1 MSANDKKIELIEYW
15 HNPALPNIELSSA
28 KVEKFSFERHVHL
41 DYHIGIV
48 TSGCQQYLHQ
58 GKQYHLAPGFIS
70 TLNPDEAHNGEN
82 ITLGGYQSHVMALPV
97 DYMNDISREMNQA
110 ETFFNAPLINNTVLS
125 HAFLHLHKLLTTDQ
139 ETDAQLH
146 IETAMMAFITEL
158 FIQNSGTHN
167 GSMPSQ
173 KHTSTKQLSALQ
185 LNYIK
190 TLFHDEPGQAFQLDE
205 LAQNLDLSKFQ
216 FLRQFK
222 QSMGMTP
229 HAYLKR
235 VRLEYAKKALMKG
248 GNLSDVAYQVG
259 FFDQSH
265 FNKAFKSAYLITPSH
280 FQRRVL

>member
-1 MSANDKKIELIEYW
+1 MSADGKKIEKIEYW
-15 HNPALPNIELSSA
+15 HNPILPNIELSSA
-28 KVEKFSFERHVHL
+28 NVEKFSFERHVHL

-48 TSGCQQYLHQ
+48 TSGCQQYSHQ
-58 GKQYHLAPGFIS
+58 GKVYHLAPGFIS
-70 TLNPDEAHNGEN
+70 TLNPDEAHNGDN

-97 DYMNDISREMNQA
+97 DYVNDISLEMGQA
-110 ETFFNAPLINNTVLS
+110 ETFFNAPLVNNAVLS
-125 HAFLHLHKLLTTDQ
+125 NTFLHLHQLLTTEQ
-139 ETDAQLH
+139 ASSAKLQ
-146 IETAMMAFITEL
+146 IETTMMAFITEL
-158 FIQNSGTHN
+158 FIHN
-167 GSMPSQ
+167 GGIPVQQYS
-173 KHTSTKQLSALQ
+173 STKKLSIQQ
-185 LNYIK
+185 LNYIRA
-190 TLFHDEPGQAFQLDE
+190 LFHDEPSQSFQLDE

-265 FNKAFKSAYLITPSH
+265 FNKAFKNAYLITPSH

>member
-1 MSANDKKIELIEYW
+1 MRQEKIEYW
-15 HNPALPNIELSSA
+15 HNPVLPNIELSSA
-28 KVEKFSFERHVHL
+28 NVEQFAFERHIHL

-48 TSGCQQYLHQ
+48 TSGCQQYQHK

-97 DYMNDISREMNQA
+97 DYVNDISREMNQS
-110 ETFFNAPLINNTVLS
+110 ETFFNAPLINNPTLS
-125 HAFLHLHKLLTTDQ
+125 RTFLHLHKFLTTEQDGS
-139 ETDAQLH
+139 AQLH
-146 IETAMMAFITEL
+146 IETTMIAFITEL
-158 FIQNSGTHN
+158 FMHHSGIPIQQHI
-167 GSMPSQ
+167 
-173 KHTSTKQLSALQ
+173 STKQLSTQQ
-185 LNYIK
+185 LSYIK
-190 TLFHDEPGQAFQLDE
+190 TLFHDEPGQPFQLDD
-205 LAQNLDLSKFQ
+205 LAQQLDLSKFQ

-265 FNKAFKSAYLITPSH
+265 FNKAFKNAYLITPSH

>member
-1 MSANDKKIELIEYW
+1 MSADGKKIEQIEYW
-15 HNPALPNIELSSA
+15 HNPILPNIELSSA
-28 KVEKFSFERHVHL
+28 NVEKFSFERHVHL

-48 TSGCQQYLHQ
+48 TSGCQQYSHQ
-58 GKQYHLAPGFIS
+58 GKVYHLAPGFIS
-70 TLNPDEAHNGEN
+70 TLNPDEAHNGDN

-97 DYMNDISREMNQA
+97 DYVNDISREMNQS
-110 ETFFNAPLINNTVLS
+110 ETFFNAPLVNNVALS
-125 HAFLHLHKLLTTDQ
+125 NAFLHLHQLLTTEQ
-139 ETDAQLH
+139 TASAKLQ
-146 IETAMMAFITEL
+146 IETTMMAFITEL
-158 FIQNSGTHN
+158 FIHN
-167 GSMPSQ
+167 GGMPVPQ
-173 KHTSTKQLSALQ
+173 YTSAKKLSTQQ
-185 LNYIK
+185 LNYIR
-190 TLFHDEPGQAFQLDE
+190 TLFHDEPSQSFQLDE

-265 FNKAFKSAYLITPSH
+265 FNKAFKNAYLITPSH

>member
-1 MSANDKKIELIEYW
+1 MSVDGKKIEKIEYW
-15 HNPALPNIELSSA
+15 HNPILPNIELSSA
-28 KVEKFSFERHVHL
+28 NVEKFSFERHVHL

-48 TSGCQQYLHQ
+48 TSGCQQYSHQ
-58 GKQYHLAPGFIS
+58 GKVYHLAPGFIS
-70 TLNPDEAHNGEN
+70 TLNPDEAHNGDN

-97 DYMNDISREMNQA
+97 DYVNDISREMNQS
-110 ETFFNAPLINNTVLS
+110 ETFFNAPLVNNAVLS
-125 HAFLHLHKLLTTDQ
+125 NAFLHLHQLLTTEQ
-139 ETDAQLH
+139 VSSAKLQ
-146 IETAMMAFITEL
+146 IETTMMAFITEL
-158 FIQNSGTHN
+158 FIHN
-167 GSMPSQ
+167 GGIPVQQYS
-173 KHTSTKQLSALQ
+173 STKKLSTQQ
-185 LNYIK
+185 LNYIRA
-190 TLFHDEPGQAFQLDE
+190 LFHDEPSQSFQLDE

-248 GNLSDVAYQVG
+248 GNLSDVAHQVG

-265 FNKAFKSAYLITPSH
+265 FNKAFKNAYLITPSH

>member
-1 MSANDKKIELIEYW
+1 MRQEKIEYW
-15 HNPALPNIELSSA
+15 HNPVLPNIELSSA
-28 KVEKFSFERHVHL
+28 NVEQFAFERHIHL

-48 TSGCQQYLHQ
+48 TSGCQQYQHK
-58 GKQYHLAPGFIS
+58 GKQYLLAPGFIS

-97 DYMNDISREMNQA
+97 DYVNDISREMNQS
-110 ETFFNAPLINNTVLS
+110 ETFFNAPLINNPTLS
-125 HAFLHLHKLLTTDQ
+125 RAFLHLHKLLTTEQDGS
-139 ETDAQLH
+139 AQLH
-146 IETAMMAFITEL
+146 IETTMIAFITEL
-158 FIQNSGTHN
+158 FMHHSGIPIQQHI
-167 GSMPSQ
+167 
-173 KHTSTKQLSALQ
+173 STKQLSTQQ
-185 LNYIK
+185 LSYIK
-190 TLFHDEPGQAFQLDE
+190 TLFHDEPGQPFQLDD
-205 LAQNLDLSKFQ
+205 LAQQLDLSKFQ

-265 FNKAFKSAYLITPSH
+265 FNKAFKNAYLITPSH

>member
-1 MSANDKKIELIEYW
+1 MSANEKKIEQIEYW

-28 KVEKFSFERHVHL
+28 NVEQFSFERHVHL
-41 DYHIGIV
+41 DYHVGIV
-48 TSGCQQYLHQ
+48 TSGCQQYSHQ
-58 GKQYHLAPGFIS
+58 GNQYHLSPGFIS

-82 ITLGGYQSHVMALPV
+82 ITIGGYQSLVMALPV
-97 DYMNDISREMNQA
+97 DYVNDISREMNKK
-110 ETFFNAPLINNTVLS
+110 EIFFNAPLVNNAALS
-125 HAFLHLHKLLTTDQ
+125 NAFLQLHRLLTTEQ
-139 ETDAQLH
+139 AISAQLH

-158 FIQNSGTHN
+158 FLQNSGIN
-167 GSMPSQ
+167 NAGISSL
-173 KHTSTKQLSALQ
+173 HTSTKKLSTQQ

-190 TLFHDEPGQAFQLDE
+190 TLFHDEPSQAFQLDE
-205 LAQNLDLSKFQ
+205 LAQHLDLSKFQ

-235 VRLEYAKKALMKG
+235 VRLEYAKKALMQG

-265 FNKAFKSAYLITPSH
+265 FNKAFKNAYLITPSH

>member
-1 MSANDKKIELIEYW
+1 MSAIGNKIEQIEYW

-28 KVEKFSFERHVHL
+28 NVEQFSFDRHVHL

-48 TSGCQQYLHQ
+48 TSGCQQYTHQ
-58 GKQYHLAPGFIS
+58 GNQYHLSPGFIS
-70 TLNPDEAHNGEN
+70 TLNPDEAHNGES

-97 DYMNDISREMNQA
+97 DYVNDISREMGKA
-110 ETFFNAPLINNTVLS
+110 EIFFNAPLVNNTALS
-125 HAFLHLHKLLTTDQ
+125 NAFSHLHQLLTTEQDSS
-139 ETDAQLH
+139 AQLR
-146 IETAMMAFITEL
+146 IETTMMAFITEL
-158 FIQNSGTHN
+158 FINN
-167 GSMPSQ
+167 GGIPSQ
-173 KHTSTKQLSALQ
+173 QNTATKKLSTQQ
-185 LNYIK
+185 LNYIRA
-190 TLFHDEPGQAFQLDE
+190 LFHDEPSQSFQLDE
-205 LAQNLDLSKFQ
+205 LAQNLNLSKFQ

>member
-1 MSANDKKIELIEYW
+1 MMQQEKIEYW
-15 HNPALPNIELSSA
+15 HNPVLPNIELSSA
-28 KVEKFSFERHVHL
+28 NVDKFSFERHVHL

-48 TSGCQQYLHQ
+48 TSGCQQYLHK

-97 DYMNDISREMNQA
+97 DYVNDISREMNQA
-110 ETFFNAPLINNTVLS
+110 ETFFNAPLINNPNLS
-125 HAFLHLHKLLTTDQ
+125 RAFLQLHKLLTTEHDAS
-139 ETDAQLH
+139 AQLH
-146 IETAMMAFITEL
+146 IETTMIAFITEL
-158 FIQNSGTHN
+158 FMHHGGIPTQQHV
-167 GSMPSQ
+167 
-173 KHTSTKQLSALQ
+173 STKQLSTQQ

-190 TLFHDEPGQAFQLDE
+190 ALFHDEPGQSFQLDE
-205 LAQNLDLSKFQ
+205 LAQQLDLSKFQ

-235 VRLEYAKKALMKG
+235 VRLEYAKKALIKG
-248 GNLSDVAYQVG
+248 GSLSDVAYQVG

-265 FNKAFKSAYLITPSH
+265 FNKAFKNAFLITPSH

>member
-1 MSANDKKIELIEYW
+1 MNGMDKKAEKIEYW
-15 HNPALPNIELSSA
+15 HNPILPNIELSSA
-28 KVEKFSFERHVHL
+28 NVDKFSFERHVHL

-97 DYMNDISREMNQA
+97 DYVNDISREMDQQ
-110 ETFFNAPLINNTVLS
+110 ETFFNAPLINNSALS
-125 HAFLHLHKLLTTDQ
+125 AAFLHLHQLLTTEQDVS
-139 ETDAQLH
+139 AQLH
-146 IETAMMAFITEL
+146 IETAMMAFITEIFL
-158 FIQNSGTHN
+158 QNSGIHN
-167 GSMPSQ
+167 GGIASQ
-173 KHTSTKQLSALQ
+173 QHASTKQLSAPQ

-190 TLFHDEPGQAFQLDE
+190 ALFHDQPGQSFQLDE
-205 LAQNLDLSKFQ
+205 LAQQLDLSKFQ

-248 GNLSDVAYQVG
+248 GILSDVAYQVG

-265 FNKAFKSAYLITPSH
+265 FNKAFKNAYLITPSH

>member
-1 MSANDKKIELIEYW
+1 MSADEKKIEQIEYW
-15 HNPALPNIELSSA
+15 HNPILPNIELSSA
-28 KVEKFSFERHVHL
+28 NVEQFSFERHVHL

-48 TSGCQQYLHQ
+48 TSGCQQYSHQ
-58 GKQYHLAPGFIS
+58 GKVYHLAPGFIS
-70 TLNPDEAHNGEN
+70 TLNPDEAHNGDN

-97 DYMNDISREMNQA
+97 DYVNDISREMNQS
-110 ETFFNAPLINNTVLS
+110 ETFFNAPLVNNVLLS
-125 HAFLHLHKLLTTDQ
+125 NAFLNLHQLLTTEQ
-139 ETDAQLH
+139 VSSAKLQ
-146 IETAMMAFITEL
+146 IETTMMAFITEL
-158 FIQNSGTHN
+158 FIHN
-167 GSMPSQ
+167 GGIPVQQYS
-173 KHTSTKQLSALQ
+173 STKKLSTQ
-185 LNYIK
+185 HLNYIRA
-190 TLFHDEPGQAFQLDE
+190 LFHDEPSQSFQLDE

-248 GNLSDVAYQVG
+248 GNLSDVAHQVG

-265 FNKAFKSAYLITPSH
+265 FNKAFKNAYLITPSN

>member
-1 MSANDKKIELIEYW
+1 MNGMDKKAEKIEYW
-15 HNPALPNIELSSA
+15 HNPILPNIELSSA
-28 KVEKFSFERHVHL
+28 NVDKFSFERHVHL

-97 DYMNDISREMNQA
+97 DYVNDINREMDQQ
-110 ETFFNAPLINNTVLS
+110 ETFFNAPLINNSALS
-125 HAFLHLHKLLTTDQ
+125 AVFLHLHQLLTTEQDVS
-139 ETDAQLH
+139 AQLH
-146 IETAMMAFITEL
+146 IETTMMAFITEI
-158 FIQNSGTHN
+158 FFQNSGIHN
-167 GSMPSQ
+167 GGMPSPQ
-173 KHTSTKQLSALQ
+173 HTSTKQLSAQQ

-190 TLFHDEPGQAFQLDE
+190 ALFHDQPGQSFQLDE
-205 LAQNLDLSKFQ
+205 LAQHLDLSKFQ

-248 GNLSDVAYQVG
+248 GILSDVAYQVG

-265 FNKAFKSAYLITPSH
+265 FNKAFKNAYLITPSH

>member
-1 MSANDKKIELIEYW
+1 MSANGKKIEQIEYW

-28 KVEKFSFERHVHL
+28 NFEQFSFERHVHL

-48 TSGCQQYLHQ
+48 TSGCQQYMHQ
-58 GKQYHLAPGFIS
+58 GNQYHLAPGFIS

-82 ITLGGYQSHVMALPV
+82 VTLGGYQSHVMSLPV
-97 DYMNDISREMNQA
+97 DYVNDISREINQS
-110 ETFFNAPLINNTVLS
+110 ETFFNSPLVNNPVLS
-125 HAFLHLHKLLTTDQ
+125 NAFLQLHKLLTTEQ
-139 ETDAQLH
+139 ENSAKLH
-146 IETAMMAFITEL
+146 IETTMMAFITEL
-158 FIQNSGTHN
+158 FIHNSG
-167 GSMPSQ
+167 MPAQ
-173 KHTSTKQLSALQ
+173 QHTSTKKLSTQQ
-185 LNYIK
+185 LNYIRA
-190 TLFHDEPGQAFQLDE
+190 LFHDEPSQSFQLDE

-248 GNLSDVAYQVG
+248 GNLSDVAHQVG

-265 FNKAFKSAYLITPSH
+265 FNKAFKSAFLITPSH

>member
-1 MSANDKKIELIEYW
+1 MLQEKIEYW
-15 HNPALPNIELSSA
+15 HNPILPNIELSSA
-28 KVEKFSFERHVHL
+28 NVEKFSFERHVHL

-48 TSGCQQYLHQ
+48 TSGCQQYSHQ
-58 GKQYHLAPGFIS
+58 GKLYHLAPGFIS

-97 DYMNDISREMNQA
+97 DYVNDISREMGQT
-110 ETFFNAPLINNTVLS
+110 ETFFNAPLIDNTALS
-125 HAFLHLHKLLTTDQ
+125 HAFLHLHQRLTTEQDSS
-139 ETDAQLH
+139 AQLY
-146 IETAMMAFITEL
+146 IETTMITFITEL
-158 FIQNSGTHN
+158 FTHNSGI
-167 GSMPSQ
+167 PSQ
-173 KHTSTKQLSALQ
+173 QHTSTKKLSALQ
-185 LNYIK
+185 LNYIR
-190 TLFHDEPGQAFQLDE
+190 TLFHDEPGQTFQLDE
-205 LAQNLDLSKFQ
+205 LAQQLDLSKFQ

-248 GNLSDVAYQVG
+248 DNLSDVAYQVG

-265 FNKAFKSAYLITPSH
+265 FNKAFKHAYLITPSH

>member
-1 MSANDKKIELIEYW
+1 MSATDKKIEKIEYW
-15 HNPALPNIELSSA
+15 HNPILPNIELSSA
-28 KVEKFSFERHVHL
+28 NVEQFSFERHVHL

-48 TSGCQQYLHQ
+48 TSGCQQYSHQ
-58 GKQYHLAPGFIS
+58 GKVYHLAPGFIS
-70 TLNPDEAHNGEN
+70 TLNPDEAHNGDN

-97 DYMNDISREMNQA
+97 DYVNEISREMGQA
-110 ETFFNAPLINNTVLS
+110 ETFFNAPLINNAALS
-125 HAFLHLHKLLTTDQ
+125 HAFLHLHKLLTTEQ
-139 ETDAQLH
+139 APTAQLH

-158 FIQNSGTHN
+158 FIHN
-167 GSMPSQ
+167 GDIHNNQVPSQ
-173 KHTSTKQLSALQ
+173 QRASTKKLSVLQ

-190 TLFHDEPGQAFQLDE
+190 TLFHDEPGQAFQLDA
-205 LAQNLDLSKFQ
+205 LALQLDLSKFQ

-248 GNLSDVAYQVG
+248 GNLSDIAYQVG

-265 FNKAFKSAYLITPSH
+265 FNKAFKNAYLITPSH

>member
-1 MSANDKKIELIEYW
+1 MSANEKKEKIEYW
-15 HNPALPNIELSSA
+15 HNPILPNIELSSA
-28 KVEKFSFERHVHL
+28 NVENFSFERHVHL

-48 TSGCQQYLHQ
+48 TSGCQQYSHQ
-58 GKQYHLAPGFIS
+58 GKVYHLAPGFIS
-70 TLNPDEAHNGEN
+70 TLNPDEAHNGDN

-97 DYMNDISREMNQA
+97 DYVNAISREMNQS
-110 ETFFNAPLINNTVLS
+110 ETFFNAPLVNNTRLS
-125 HAFLHLHKLLTTDQ
+125 NAFLHLHQLLTTEQ
-139 ETDAQLH
+139 SGRLKLQ
-146 IETAMMAFITEL
+146 IETTMIAFITEL
-158 FIQNSGTHN
+158 FIHN
-167 GSMPSQ
+167 GGIPVEQYS
-173 KHTSTKQLSALQ
+173 STKKLSTQQ
-185 LNYIK
+185 LNYIR
-190 TLFHDEPGQAFQLDE
+190 TLFHDEPSQSFQLDA

-265 FNKAFKSAYLITPSH
+265 FNKAFKNAYLITPSH